1 MTEPPADFQTQ
12 LQDLLAEIGEKSRHK
27 IDIKVEPKPGRS
39 GYTRVKFNGQE
50 TMNATQAATILVY
63 LKGVLHGMQLND

>member
-1 MTEPPADFQTQ
+1 
-12 LQDLLAEIGEKSRHK
+12 
-27 IDIKVEPKPGRS
+27 
-39 GYTRVKFNGQE
+39 VKFNGQE

>member
-1 MTEPPADFQTQ
+1 MTEPADFQTQ

-39 GYTRVKFNGQE
+39 GYTRVKFNGHE
-50 TMNATQAATILVY
+50 TMNATQASTILVY